1 MFVWCNVTILNNYK
15 NKVTNK
21 KLKNMQKKALEIIA
35 LFNYLQKVARV
46 GLKG

>member
-15 NKVTNK
+15 NKATNK
-21 KLKNMQKKALEIIA
+21 KLKNLQKKALEIIA
-35 LFNYLQKVARV
+35 LFNYLQKVVRI